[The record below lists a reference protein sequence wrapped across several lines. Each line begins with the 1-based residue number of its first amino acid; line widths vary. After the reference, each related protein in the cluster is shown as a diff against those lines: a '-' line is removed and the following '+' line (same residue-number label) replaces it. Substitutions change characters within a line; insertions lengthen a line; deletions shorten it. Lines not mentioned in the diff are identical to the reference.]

1 MYTYNAKVIRVV
13 DGDSVLMDLDLGFGV
28 HLLGNDGRGMDIRLF
43 GIDCAEVRGGTP
55 AQKAHGLLG
64 KAYVEE
70 HLKVG
75 ETYEITTHQ
84 RGKFGRY
91 LATIHLQPSLT
102 VTVTMPSTHTP
113 AGAPRTINDLLVD
126 ALLAVPYHGQNK
138 DELKALHES
147 NRKELVKQGLL

>member
-1 MYTYNAKVIRVV
+1 MYTYKAKVIRIV

-43 GIDCAEVRGGTP
+43 GIDCAEVRGGTT
-55 AQKAHGLLG
+55 AQKAHGVLA
-64 KAYVEE
+64 KTFVQE
-70 HLKVG
+70 HLEVG

-102 VTVTMPSTHTP
+102 VTVTMPSTYAP
-113 AGAPRTINDLLVD
+113 AGAPRTINDLLVKS
-126 ALLAVPYHGQNK
+126 LLAVPYHGQSKK
-138 DELKALHES
+138 DIQAAHEK